1 MRILYVLNKR
11 HSGAEKN
18 FLRNKER
25 VYLDKFVIRGGRRL
39 TGEVMISGAKNA
51 AVAILP
57 AVILSD
63 EPCYIENV
71 PSISDVKI
79 SLTILK
85 EMGAEVTSVGKDAYR
100 IDPTKIDRCCVPYET
115 ARKMRASYY
124 FLGALLG
131 KFNKA
136 RVSMPGGCP
145 LGDRPI
151 DQHLKAFSLLGADY
165 TLSQGMIDL
174 TADKLTGNQIFF
186 DVVTVGATMN
196 AMLAAVKAE
205 GLTVIENAAKE
216 PHIVDLANFLNSMG
230 ANIMG
235 AGTDVIK
242 IRGVERLHGTNY
254 SVIPDQIEAGTFMI
268 AAAATKGD
276 VLIKNV
282 IPKHLESITKK
293 LEKIGV
299 NIEPYDDSIRVWVD
313 GPLVKANVKT
323 SPHPGFPTDMQ
334 PQIATLLTLAE
345 GTSIITEGIWDQ
357 RFRYVDELRR
367 MGADITVNGTVA
379 LIEGTGKLM
388 GAPVKAC
395 DLRAGAALIIAG
407 LAASGITEIE
417 DIFHIERGYDG
428 MEVKLR
434 EIGADI
440 KKVSAPD
447 EISENESDTKPVS
460 RNDSADDAEA
470 V

>member
-1 MRILYVLNKR
+1 M
-11 HSGAEKN
+11 
-18 FLRNKER
+18 
-25 VYLDKFVIRGGRRL
+25 DKFVIKGGRRL
-39 TGEVMISGAKNA
+39 EGEVVISGAKNA

-63 EPCYIENV
+63 EPCVIENV
-71 PSISDVKI
+71 PSISDVTI
-79 SLTILK
+79 SLRILE
-85 EMGAEVTSVGKDAYR
+85 EMGAVVTNIGKDAYR
-100 IDPTKIDRCCVPYET
+100 IDPTPINKCCVPYET

-151 DQHLKAFSLLGADY
+151 DQHLKAFSALGAKY

-174 TADKLTGNQIFF
+174 SADALKGSQIFF

-196 AMLAAVKAE
+196 AMLAAVKAD
-205 GLTVIENAAKE
+205 GLTIIENAAKE

-242 IRGVERLHGTNY
+242 IRGVEHLHGTSY
-254 SVIPDQIEAGTFMI
+254 AVIPDQIEAGTFMI

-276 VLIKNV
+276 VLIKNI

-299 NIEPYDDSIRVWVD
+299 NIEQYDDSMRVWVD

-323 SPHPGFPTDMQ
+323 TPHPGFPTDMQ

-345 GTSIITEGIWDQ
+345 GTSIVTEGVWEQ

-367 MGADITVNGTVA
+367 MGADITVNGKVA

-417 DIFHIERGYDG
+417 DIFHIERGYDC
-428 MEVKLR
+428 MEGKLR
-434 EIGADI
+434 ALGADI
-440 KKVSAPD
+440 EKISVPD
-447 EISENESDTKPVS
+447 KADAKNKDTKT
-460 RNDSADDAEA
+460 A

>member
-1 MRILYVLNKR
+1 M
-11 HSGAEKN
+11 
-18 FLRNKER
+18 
-25 VYLDKFVIRGGRRL
+25 DKFVIKGGRKL
-39 TGEVMISGAKNA
+39 TGEVIISGAKNA

-63 EPCYIENV
+63 EPCIIENV
-71 PSISDVKI
+71 PLISDVNI
-79 SLTILK
+79 CLCILT
-85 EMGAEVTSVGKDAYR
+85 EMGAEVTMLDKNTYR
-100 IDPTKIDRCCVPYET
+100 IDPTKICNFCVPYEM

-151 DQHLKAFSLLGADY
+151 DQHLKAFAAMGAEY

-174 TADKLTGNQIFF
+174 KADKLHGCQIFF

-242 IRGVERLHGTNY
+242 IRGVERLHGATY
-254 SVIPDQIEAGTFMI
+254 AVIPDQIEAGTFM
-268 AAAATKGD
+268 AAVAATKGD
-276 VLIKNV
+276 VIIKNV

-293 LEKIGV
+293 MEKIGV
-299 NIEPYDDSIRVWVD
+299 NIEQYDDSIRVWVD
-313 GPLVKANVKT
+313 GPLVKANIKT
-323 SPHPGFPTDMQ
+323 APHPGFPTDMQ
-334 PQIATLLTLAE
+334 SQIATLLTLAE
-345 GTSIITEGIWDQ
+345 GTSIITENIWEQ

-367 MGADITVNGTVA
+367 MGADITVNGKVA
-379 LIEGTGKLM
+379 LVEGTGKLM

-417 DIFHIERGYDG
+417 DIYHIERGYDC
-428 MEVKLR
+428 MEGKLR
-434 EIGADI
+434 ALGADI
-440 KKVSAPD
+440 EKVSIPD
-447 EISENESDTKPVS
+447 KSDDKSSEIKK
-460 RNDSADDAEA
+460 AI
-470 V
+470 

>member
-1 MRILYVLNKR
+1 M
-11 HSGAEKN
+11 
-18 FLRNKER
+18 
-25 VYLDKFVIRGGRRL
+25 DKFVIKGGRKL
-39 TGEVMISGAKNA
+39 TGEVTISGAKNA

-63 EPCYIENV
+63 EPCIIENV
-71 PSISDVKI
+71 PLISDVNI
-79 SLTILK
+79 CICILT
-85 EMGAEVTSVGKDAYR
+85 EMGAEVTMLDKNTYR
-100 IDPTKIDRCCVPYET
+100 IDPTKICNFCVPYEM

-151 DQHLKAFSLLGADY
+151 DQHLKAFAAMGAEH

-174 TADKLTGNQIFF
+174 KADKLHGCQIFF

-196 AMLAAVKAE
+196 AMLAAVRAE

-242 IRGVERLHGTNY
+242 IRGVEHLHGATY
-254 SVIPDQIEAGTFMI
+254 AVIPDQIEAGTFM
-268 AAAATKGD
+268 AAVAATKGD
-276 VLIKNV
+276 VIIKNV

-293 LEKIGV
+293 MEKIGV
-299 NIEPYDDSIRVWVD
+299 NIEQYDDSIRVWVD
-313 GPLVKANVKT
+313 GPLVKANIKT
-323 SPHPGFPTDMQ
+323 APHPGFPTDMQ
-334 PQIATLLTLAE
+334 SQIATLLTLAE
-345 GTSIITEGIWDQ
+345 GTSIITENIWEQ

-367 MGADITVNGTVA
+367 MGADITVNGKVA

-407 LAASGITEIE
+407 LAAIGITEIE
-417 DIFHIERGYDG
+417 DIYHIERGYDC
-428 MEVKLR
+428 MEGKLR
-434 EIGADI
+434 ALGADI
-440 KKVSAPD
+440 EKVSIPD
-447 EISENESDTKPVS
+447 KADAKNSEIKK
-460 RNDSADDAEA
+460 AI
-470 V
+470 

>member
-1 MRILYVLNKR
+1 M
-11 HSGAEKN
+11 
-18 FLRNKER
+18 
-25 VYLDKFVIRGGRRL
+25 DKFVIKGGRRL
-39 TGEVMISGAKNA
+39 CGEVVISGAKNS

-63 EPCYIENV
+63 EPCVINNV
-71 PSISDVKI
+71 PAISDVNI
-79 SLTILK
+79 SLRILR
-85 EMGAEVTSVGKDAYR
+85 EMGADITPLSRTSYR
-100 IDPTKIDRCCVPYET
+100 IDATHINRCCVPYET
-115 ARKMRASYY
+115 ARKMGASYY
-124 FLGALLG
+124 FLGAVLG
-131 KFNKA
+131 KFNQA

-151 DQHLKAFSLLGADY
+151 DQHLKAFSALGADY
-165 TLSQGMIDL
+165 TISQGMIDL
-174 TADKLTGNQIFF
+174 KCQKLKGGNIFF

-196 AMLAAVKAE
+196 AILAAVRAE

-242 IRGVERLHGTNY
+242 IRGVKYLKGTTY
-254 SVIPDQIEAGTFMI
+254 TVIPDQIEAGTFMI
-268 AAAATKGD
+268 AAAATNGN

-299 NIEPYDDSIRVWVD
+299 TVEQGDDSVRVYVD
-313 GPLVKANVKT
+313 GPLVKASIKT
-323 SPHPGFPTDMQ
+323 TPHPGFPTDMQ

-345 GTSIITEGIWDQ
+345 GTSIVTEGVWEQ

-367 MGADITVNGTVA
+367 MGADISVDGKVA
-379 LIEGTGKLM
+379 VIEGTGHLT

-407 LAASGITEIE
+407 LAADGITEIE
-417 DIFHIERGYDG
+417 DIYHIERGYDC
-428 MEVKLR
+428 MEKKLR
-434 EIGADI
+434 ELGADI
-440 KKVSAPD
+440 EKKSFPD
-447 EISENESDTKPVS
+447 EAVPEKNENQQSI
-460 RNDSADDAEA
+460 A
-470 V
+470 

>member
-1 MRILYVLNKR
+1 M
-11 HSGAEKN
+11 
-18 FLRNKER
+18 
-25 VYLDKFVIRGGRRL
+25 DKFVIKGGRRL
-39 TGEVMISGAKNA
+39 AGEVTISGAKNA

-63 EPCYIENV
+63 EPCIIENI
-71 PSISDVKI
+71 PSISDVNI
-79 SLTILK
+79 CLRILQ
-85 EMGAEVTSVGKDAYR
+85 EMGAEVQSVGKDSYR
-100 IDPTKIDRCCVPYET
+100 IDPTTINKFCVPYET

-151 DQHLKAFSLLGADY
+151 DQHLKAFSTLGAEY

-174 TADKLTGNQIFF
+174 KADTLRGNQIFF

-196 AMLAAVKAE
+196 AMLAAVKAS

-254 SVIPDQIEAGTFMI
+254 AVIPDQIEAGTFMI
-268 AAAATKGD
+268 AAAATNGD
-276 VLIKNV
+276 VLIKNI

-299 NIEPYDDSIRVWVD
+299 NIEQYDDSLRVWVD

-323 SPHPGFPTDMQ
+323 TPHPGFPTDMQ
-334 PQIATLLTLAE
+334 PQIAALLTLAE
-345 GTSIITEGIWDQ
+345 GTSIVTEGVWEQ

-367 MGADITVNGTVA
+367 MGADITVNGKVA
-379 LIEGTGKLM
+379 LIEGTGRLM

-407 LAASGITEIE
+407 LAANGITEIE
-417 DIFHIERGYDG
+417 DIFHIERGYDC
-428 MEVKLR
+428 MEGKLR
-434 EIGADI
+434 GIGADI
-440 KKVSAPD
+440 EKISVPDKEAGKKEEKRA
-447 EISENESDTKPVS
+447 
-460 RNDSADDAEA
+460 A

>member
-1 MRILYVLNKR
+1 M
-11 HSGAEKN
+11 
-18 FLRNKER
+18 
-25 VYLDKFVIRGGRRL
+25 DKFVIKGGRRL
-39 TGEVMISGAKNA
+39 SGEVTISGAKNA

-63 EPCYIENV
+63 EPCVIENV
-71 PSISDVKI
+71 PSISDVSI
-79 SLTILK
+79 CLRILR
-85 EMGAEVTSVGKDAYR
+85 EMGATVESAGPDAYR
-100 IDPTKIDRCCVPYET
+100 IDPTGIDRCCVPYET

-131 KFNKA
+131 KFRKA

-151 DQHLKAFSLLGADY
+151 DQHLKAFSALGAEY
-165 TLSQGMIDL
+165 SLSQGMIDL
-174 TADKLTGNQIFF
+174 KADTLRGSQIFF

-242 IRGVERLHGTNY
+242 IRGVEHLHGTTY
-254 SVIPDQIEAGTFMI
+254 AVIPDQIEAGTFMI

-299 NIEPYDDSIRVWVD
+299 NIEQFDDSVRVWAD
-313 GPLVKANVKT
+313 GKLTKANVKT
-323 SPHPGFPTDMQ
+323 TPHPGFPTDMQ

-345 GTSIITEGIWDQ
+345 GTSIVTEGVWEQ

-367 MGADITVNGTVA
+367 MGADITVNGKVA

-407 LAASGITEIE
+407 LAAQGITEIE
-417 DIFHIERGYDG
+417 DIFHIERGYDC
-428 MEVKLR
+428 MEGKLR
-434 EIGADI
+434 GLGADI
-440 KKVSAPD
+440 EKVSVPD
-447 EISENESDTKPVS
+447 KATAKTDKK
-460 RNDSADDAEA
+460 EA

>member
-1 MRILYVLNKR
+1 M
-11 HSGAEKN
+11 
-18 FLRNKER
+18 
-25 VYLDKFVIRGGRRL
+25 
-39 TGEVMISGAKNA
+39 GEVVISGAKNA

-63 EPCYIENV
+63 EPCVIENV
-71 PSISDVKI
+71 PAISDVNI
-79 SLTILK
+79 CLRILR
-85 EMGAEVTSVGKDAYR
+85 EMGAEIEELGNNTYR
-100 IDPTKIDRCCVPYET
+100 IDPTTIHSCCVPYET

-131 KFNKA
+131 KYNKA

-151 DQHLKAFSLLGADY
+151 DQHLKAFSALGAKY
-165 TLSQGMIDL
+165 TISQGMIDL
-174 TADKLTGNQIFF
+174 TAEMLNGNPIFF

-242 IRGVERLHGTNY
+242 VRGVEKLRGTTY
-254 SVIPDQIEAGTFMI
+254 AVIPDQIEAGTFM
-268 AAAATKGD
+268 AAIAATKGD
-276 VLIKNV
+276 AIIKNV

-293 LEKIGV
+293 MEKIGV
-299 NIEPYDDSIRVWVD
+299 NIEQYDDSIRVWVD

-323 SPHPGFPTDMQ
+323 APHPGFPTDMQ
-334 PQIATLLTLAE
+334 SQIATLLTLAE
-345 GTSIITEGIWDQ
+345 GTSIITENIWDQ
-357 RFRYVDELRR
+357 RFGYVDELRR
-367 MGADITVNGTVA
+367 MGADITVNGKVA

-407 LAASGITEIE
+407 LAASGVTEIE
-417 DIFHIERGYDG
+417 DIFHIERGYDC
-428 MEVKLR
+428 MEGKLR
-434 EIGADI
+434 KLGAEIE
-440 KKVSAPD
+440 KVSIPD
-447 EISENESDTKPVS
+447 SNVVEESDK
-460 RNDSADDAEA
+460 AAI
-470 V
+470 

>member
-1 MRILYVLNKR
+1 M
-11 HSGAEKN
+11 
-18 FLRNKER
+18 
-25 VYLDKFVIRGGRRL
+25 DKFIIKGGRRL
-39 TGEVMISGAKNA
+39 TGEVTISGAKNA

-63 EPCYIENV
+63 EPCIIENV
-71 PSISDVKI
+71 PSISDVNI
-79 SLTILK
+79 CLRILT
-85 EMGAEVTSVGKDAYR
+85 EMGAEVANIGKDAYR
-100 IDPTKIDRCCVPYET
+100 IDPTSIDNFCVPYET

-151 DQHLKAFSLLGADY
+151 DQHLKAFAALGAKY

-174 TADKLTGNQIFF
+174 KADKLRGSQIFF

-205 GLTVIENAAKE
+205 GLTIIENAAKE

-242 IRGVERLHGTNY
+242 IRGVDKLRGCTY
-254 SVIPDQIEAGTFMI
+254 AVIPDQIEAGTFM
-268 AAAATKGD
+268 AAIAATKGD
-276 VLIKNV
+276 AVIKNV

-293 LEKIGV
+293 MEKIGV
-299 NIEPYDDSIRVWVD
+299 NIEQFDDSIHVWVD
-313 GPLVKANVKT
+313 GPLVKANIKT
-323 SPHPGFPTDMQ
+323 APHPGFPTDMQ
-334 PQIATLLTLAE
+334 SQIATLLTLAE
-345 GTSIITEGIWDQ
+345 GTSIITENIWEQ

-367 MGADITVNGTVA
+367 MGADITVNGKVA

-407 LAASGITEIE
+407 LAASGVTEIE
-417 DIFHIERGYDG
+417 DIFHIERGYDC
-428 MEVKLR
+428 MEGKLR
-434 EIGADI
+434 ALGADI
-440 KKVSAPD
+440 EKISVPD
-447 EISENESDTKPVS
+447 KPQIK
-460 RNDSADDAEA
+460 SADSKTA
-470 V
+470 

>member
-1 MRILYVLNKR
+1 M
-11 HSGAEKN
+11 
-18 FLRNKER
+18 
-25 VYLDKFVIRGGRRL
+25 DKFVIKGGRKL
-39 TGEVMISGAKNA
+39 TGEVTISGAKNA

-63 EPCYIENV
+63 EPCIIENV
-71 PSISDVKI
+71 PLISDVNI
-79 SLTILK
+79 CICILT
-85 EMGAEVTSVGKDAYR
+85 EMGAEVTMLDKNTYR
-100 IDPTKIDRCCVPYET
+100 IDPTKICNFCVPYEM

-131 KFNKA
+131 KFNNA

-151 DQHLKAFSLLGADY
+151 DQHLKAFAAMGAEH

-174 TADKLTGNQIFF
+174 KADKLHGCQIFF

-196 AMLAAVKAE
+196 AMLAAVRAE

-242 IRGVERLHGTNY
+242 IRGVEHLHGATY
-254 SVIPDQIEAGTFMI
+254 AVIPDQIEAGTFM
-268 AAAATKGD
+268 AAVAATKGD
-276 VLIKNV
+276 VIIKNV

-293 LEKIGV
+293 MEKIGV
-299 NIEPYDDSIRVWVD
+299 NIEQYDDSIRVWVD
-313 GPLVKANVKT
+313 GPLVKANIKT
-323 SPHPGFPTDMQ
+323 APHPGFPTDMQ
-334 PQIATLLTLAE
+334 SQIATLLTLAE
-345 GTSIITEGIWDQ
+345 GTSIITENIWEQ

-367 MGADITVNGTVA
+367 MGADITVNGKVA

-417 DIFHIERGYDG
+417 DIYHIERGYDC
-428 MEVKLR
+428 MEGKLR
-434 EIGADI
+434 ALGADI
-440 KKVSAPD
+440 EKVSIPD
-447 EISENESDTKPVS
+447 KADAKNSEIKK
-460 RNDSADDAEA
+460 AI
-470 V
+470 